1 MVPSRLRA
9 SCARCRA
16 RSAVLRVV
24 GAQTSRFGAASQA
37 PKNTEFAPGP
47 RPARGPD
54 ASPEAARASR
64 RATSRRCAAAKT
76 ERTIKASERTIV
88 SELPHALS
96 QRHRRVTRCPKHRNY
111 PRRDEEDDDVA
122 QSRSRERVWPGE
134 RSVYG
139 GGSMIVLTDTRV
151 MLVDSELNKISRR
164 SYPLRLFPLRGQ
176 AGGKNGG
183 IFKETHFNLPL
194 ICLQHRKIRESP
206 RFMPRLGEIAGLHA
220 SSRCPPLIPQ
230 REFKKM
236 DSTTLGRLSTV
247 PHRPMAS
254 EITRIV

>member
-1 MVPSRLRA
+1 M
-9 SCARCRA
+9 
-16 RSAVLRVV
+16 
-24 GAQTSRFGAASQA
+24 
-37 PKNTEFAPGP
+37 
-47 RPARGPD
+47 
-54 ASPEAARASR
+54 
-64 RATSRRCAAAKT
+64 
-76 ERTIKASERTIV
+76 
-88 SELPHALS
+88 
-96 QRHRRVTRCPKHRNY
+96 
-111 PRRDEEDDDVA
+111 
-122 QSRSRERVWPGE
+122 WPGE

-206 RFMPRLGEIAGLHA
+206 RFMPRLGEIPGLHA